1 MIHDA
6 GHSTREK
13 FEAPT
18 EGADYEGIEAVV
30 TRKDLPLKMVGLICL
45 FTEQNGMNFRAIE
58 KHNPVA
64 GEFRMKDW
72 HKVDVVLLRGG
83 LTFGPNPYRIQ
94 PMGELPVALFLMQK
108 IIEVLKGGNQ
118 FALGGFMGEI
128 LDGVADGE
136 HCLMVKQVVDVCRW
150 DGFGLA
156 ALCSAA
162 FLGSPHGPVFFHLE
176 IGLQAALE
184 AAV

>member
-1 MIHDA
+1 VIHDA

-72 HKVDVVLLRGG
+72 DKVDVVLLGG
-83 LTFGPNPYRIQ
+83 GFSFRPNPNCIQ
-94 PMGELPVALFLMQK
+94 PAGELPVAFFLMEK
-108 IIEVLKGGNQ
+108 IIEVLEGGDQ

-136 HCLMVKQVVDVCRW
+136 HRFMVKQVVDVC
-150 DGFGLA
+150 
-156 ALCSAA
+156 
-162 FLGSPHGPVFFHLE
+162 
-176 IGLQAALE
+176 
-184 AAV
+184 